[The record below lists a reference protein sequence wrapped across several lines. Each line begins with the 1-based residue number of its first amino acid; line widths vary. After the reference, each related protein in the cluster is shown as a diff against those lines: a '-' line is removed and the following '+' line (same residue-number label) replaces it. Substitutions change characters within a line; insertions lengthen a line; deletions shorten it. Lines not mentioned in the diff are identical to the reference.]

1 MQPLKHVALLLIVV
15 LFCSCENPFETDEI
29 SGDQRTLSG
38 TVRLEGRDSHEGI
51 LIYLNGIRQHTFT
64 DANGHFTL
72 TLPPKAVLNSQGV
85 SDGVYNLYCFA
96 LTFRGR
102 VLSVILQDGQFV
114 FGEANVTNGGKI
126 NDQLLTQLY
135 RADITVIPER
145 AQITTTESHPSHP
158 EQAQIPITVKTE
170 IFAGEG
176 YVNVVVPN
184 GNTGLMGGILMKHRK
199 TEAVFI
205 LTLQDGPDKPLYTA
219 VGVSGQMWGFHFD
232 LAEYSELPEGYY
244 DLYPFFL
251 QDEEST
257 PIEVIETAV
266 DFDLYTLSERHMD
279 LLKVLNGPQF
289 YFSKFGGDF

>member
-1 MQPLKHVALLLIVV
+1 MQSLRLFAFLLIVT
-15 LFCSCENPFETDEI
+15 LFCSCENPFDTDEI
-29 SGDQRTLSG
+29 SGDQRTLAG
-38 TVRLEGRDSHEGI
+38 TVRLEGRDSHKGI
-51 LIYLNGIRQHTFT
+51 LIYLNGIQEHTFT
-64 DANGHFTL
+64 DKDGHFTL
-72 TLPPKAVLNSQGV
+72 TLPPKAVLNSQGI

-114 FGEANVTNGGKI
+114 FGEANITNGGRI

-135 RADITVIPER
+135 RADITVIPEW
-145 AQITTTESHPSHP
+145 AQVTATESHPSRP
-158 EQAQIPITVKTE
+158 AQAKIPVTVKTE
-170 IFAGEG
+170 IFSREG

-199 TEAVFI
+199 TEAITI
-205 LTLQDGPDKPLYTA
+205 LTLQDGPDKPLYAA

-251 QDEEST
+251 QDEENT
-257 PIEVIETAV
+257 PIEVIETAL
-266 DFDLYTLSERHMD
+266 DFELYTLSEKHLD
-279 LLKVLNGPQF
+279 LLKVLNVPQF
-289 YFSKFGGDF
+289 YFSKSGGEL